1 MQLIK
6 TVFMQIPDQF
16 KDFYL
21 SPTIEMDWLPDNI
34 VSLLEEFDFLNL
46 IFFKIFKQDKFLQ
59 AV

>member
-21 SPTIEMDWLPDNI
+21 SPTIEMDRLPDNI